1 MKRVIV
7 GATLWV
13 ICSLAMA
20 DTMTFFCEGKEIPNH
35 NGTSTALL
43 NASHRV
49 VLDKITGT
57 ISVGAIKAQYYLT
70 DNEDSY
76 KAIDRD
82 LATNRV
88 NYTIELNRH
97 SLELDYGYWA
107 GDVWMSF
114 RGKCVLF
121 QSNI

>member
-1 MKRVIV
+1 
-7 GATLWV
+7 LWV
-13 ICSLAMA
+13 ICSWAMA
-20 DTMTFFCEGKEIPNH
+20 DPMTLFCEGKEIPNH

-49 VLDKITGT
+49 VVDKITGT
-57 ISVGAIKAQYYLT
+57 ISVGAIKTQYYLT
-70 DNEDSY
+70 DNKDAY
-76 KAIDRD
+76 KAMDRD
-82 LATNRV
+82 LATSRV

-107 GDVWMSF
+107 EDVWRSF